1 MPIISN
7 ASLKQQTSG
16 GNTGRC
22 REMCVCEGGG
32 KQRRTEQMGCGGEIE
47 ESLCIF
53 KIIFILFKLLATF
66 HHYNWKNSLTNIL

>member
-22 REMCVCEGGG
+22 REKMCVCVRGGG
-32 KQRRTEQMGCGGEIE
+32 GTEEDRADGVWGRNRG
-47 ESLCIF
+47 
-53 KIIFILFKLLATF
+53 IIVYI
-66 HHYNWKNSLTNIL
+66 

>member
-1 MPIISN
+1 
-7 ASLKQQTSG
+7 
-16 GNTGRC
+16 
-22 REMCVCEGGG
+22 
-32 KQRRTEQMGCGGEIE
+32 MGCGGEIE